1 MECSAR
7 NGREGATRPPRG
19 MDALPRVRKVLA
31 SLADAVWPRT
41 CAVETCGRPV
51 DRPRRHICSACF
63 ATLPFHEPGGACSVC
78 GAPVP
83 ANTPHSF
90 VCEACASH
98 PPPYERTCSAL
109 DYAAPLD
116 MLVQAFKYNRA
127 SWLAEDFADLLEGAV
142 RARLDS
148 HSVDVIFPV
157 PLHPNRQR
165 KRGYNQSALLA
176 RALARRLARRC
187 DEVSLAR
194 TRDTPKQSL
203 LKGSERRQNLK
214 AAFAAVRPSFIRG
227 RTILLVDD
235 VTTTGST
242 LAAAAEPL
250 RAAGAAHIW
259 CATLARAPHEP

>member
-1 MECSAR
+1 MESCVRNILAR
-7 NGREGATRPPRG
+7 VAN
-19 MDALPRVRKVLA
+19 VI
-31 SLADAVWPRT
+31 WPRT

-51 DRPRRHICSACF
+51 DRPHRHICSACF

-83 ANTPHSF
+83 ARTPHSF
-90 VCEACASH
+90 VCEECAAH

-109 DYAAPLD
+109 DYAAPFD
-116 MLVQAFKYNRA
+116 ALVQAFKYNGA
-127 SWLAEDFADLLEGAV
+127 LWLADDFADLLEGAV

-148 HSVDVIFPV
+148 HSIDAIIPV

-176 RALARRLARRC
+176 RALAQRLSRRC
-187 DEVSLAR
+187 DEKSLAR
-194 TRDTPKQSL
+194 VRDTPKQSL
-203 LKGSERRQNLK
+203 LNSNERRKNLK
-214 AAFAAVRPSFIRG
+214 DAFAAVRPDFIRG

-250 RAAGAAHIW
+250 RAAGAAHVW
-259 CATLARAPHEP
+259 CATIARASNES